1 MKVLFLKDVRGV
13 GRAMEIKNV
22 ADGYAVNFLFPQKFA
37 EPATEETVKR
47 VESQKKAAEDAIKK
61 EEDIL
66 DKKVLSLKGKK
77 ITITAKATE
86 KGGLFKSIVTKDV
99 AKAILGEHALQIP
112 ESSITLTPT
121 KTVGEHKIVLA
132 SKNQKVD
139 MTLVVVA
146 A

>member
-112 ESSITLTPT
+112 ENSITLTPT